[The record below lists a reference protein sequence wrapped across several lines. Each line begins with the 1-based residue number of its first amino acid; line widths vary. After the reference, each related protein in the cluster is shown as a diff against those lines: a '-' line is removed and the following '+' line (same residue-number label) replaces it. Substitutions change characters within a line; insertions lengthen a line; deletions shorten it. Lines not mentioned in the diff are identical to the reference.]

1 MNKWEKVF
9 YKDQFYEVKM
19 KLEENMRQQKDM
31 YETIMNVLFR
41 MEERL
46 DETGRS
52 LLSMKESMEKNQS
65 LTESRIYEGYVQM
78 QQALSDGQKENREN
92 FKDMITLLKMVLA
105 NRVLDDW
112 EKAFQFVDLAEKV
125 KYFGCG
131 VFERVVGLGGEWY
144 GR

>member
-9 YKDQFYEVKM
+9 YKDQFYEVRM

-31 YETIMNVLFR
+31 YETIMNVLLR

-112 EKAFQFVDLAEKV
+112 EKAIQFVDLAEKV
-125 KYFGCG
+125 KK
-131 VFERVVGLGGEWY
+131 
-144 GR
+144 

>member
-9 YKDQFYEVKM
+9 YKDQFYEVRM
-19 KLEENMRQQKDM
+19 KLEENMRQQQEM
-31 YETIMNVLFR
+31 YETIMNVLTR

-46 DETGRS
+46 DDTGRS
-52 LLSMKESMEKNQS
+52 LLTLKESMEKNQS

-78 QQALSDGQKENREN
+78 QQALSEGQKENRDN

-112 EKAFQFVDLAEKV
+112 EKAVQLVGLAENV
-125 KYFGCG
+125 KK
-131 VFERVVGLGGEWY
+131 
-144 GR
+144 

>member
-9 YKDQFYEVKM
+9 YKDQFYEVRM

-92 FKDMITLLKMVLA
+92 FKDMITLLKMVVA

-112 EKAFQFVDLAEKV
+112 EKAIQFVDLAEKV
-125 KYFGCG
+125 KK
-131 VFERVVGLGGEWY
+131 
-144 GR
+144 

>member
-9 YKDQFYEVKM
+9 YNDQFYEVRM

-112 EKAFQFVDLAEKV
+112 EKAIQFVDLAEKV
-125 KYFGCG
+125 KK
-131 VFERVVGLGGEWY
+131 
-144 GR
+144 

>member
-9 YKDQFYEVKM
+9 YKDQFYEVRM

-112 EKAFQFVDLAEKV
+112 EKAIQFVDLAEKV
-125 KYFGCG
+125 KK
-131 VFERVVGLGGEWY
+131 
-144 GR
+144 

>member
-9 YKDQFYEVKM
+9 YKDQFNEVKM

-112 EKAFQFVDLAEKV
+112 EKAIQFVDLAEKV
-125 KYFGCG
+125 KK
-131 VFERVVGLGGEWY
+131 
-144 GR
+144 

>member
-9 YKDQFYEVKM
+9 YKDQFYEVRM

-46 DETGRS
+46 DEAGRS
-52 LLSMKESMEKNQS
+52 LLSMKEGMEKNQS

-78 QQALSDGQKENREN
+78 QQALSDGQKENREY

-112 EKAFQFVDLAEKV
+112 EKAVQFVDLAEKV
-125 KYFGCG
+125 KK
-131 VFERVVGLGGEWY
+131 
-144 GR
+144 

>member
-9 YKDQFYEVKM
+9 YKDQFYEVRM
-19 KLEENMRQQKDM
+19 KLEENMRQQQEM
-31 YETIMNVLFR
+31 YETIMNVLTR

-46 DETGRS
+46 DDTGRS
-52 LLSMKESMEKNQS
+52 LLALKESMEKNQS

-78 QQALSDGQKENREN
+78 QQALSEGQKENREN

-112 EKAFQFVDLAEKV
+112 EKAIQLVGLAENV
-125 KYFGCG
+125 KK
-131 VFERVVGLGGEWY
+131 
-144 GR
+144 

>member
-52 LLSMKESMEKNQS
+52 LLDRKS
-65 LTESRIYEGYVQM
+65 
-78 QQALSDGQKENREN
+78 
-92 FKDMITLLKMVLA
+92 
-105 NRVLDDW
+105 
-112 EKAFQFVDLAEKV
+112 
-125 KYFGCG
+125 
-131 VFERVVGLGGEWY
+131 VV
-144 GR
+144 

>member
-9 YKDQFYEVKM
+9 YKDQFYEVRM
-19 KLEENMRQQKDM
+19 KLEENMRQQQEM
-31 YETIMNVLFR
+31 YETIMNVLTR

-46 DETGRS
+46 DDTGRS
-52 LLSMKESMEKNQS
+52 LLALKESMEKNQS

-78 QQALSDGQKENREN
+78 QQALSEGQKENRDN

-112 EKAFQFVDLAEKV
+112 EKAIQLQQEKQMTG
-125 KYFGCG
+125 K
-131 VFERVVGLGGEWY
+131 
-144 GR
+144 